1 MSNEAVKML
10 IEEGIALA
18 TLNKPDKLNA
28 MDDDIKAGLMSVI
41 EQIREDPEVK
51 VLVITG
57 SGRAFS
63 AGGDINSLAQVNTAV
78 KGRERIKKLHRLV
91 LGLVNLEKPV
101 IAAVNGYAVG
111 AGCNLALAA
120 DIIYAS
126 DKARFSE
133 IFANIGLI
141 PDAGGLYF
149 LPRLVG
155 LAKAKE
161 LVFTARMV
169 EAEEAERIG
178 LINKVVPADRLM
190 EETMELARKLAAG
203 PGKALGL
210 AKALLN
216 QSTSWDLPTLL
227 EGEALAQGICM
238 QTADFREGL
247 DAFLKKR
254 KPQFRGE

>member
-1 MSNEAVKML
+1 MQLDNIL
-10 IEEGIALA
+10 IDTAEGITTLTINRPEVRNAMNQETWLELA
-18 TLNKPDKLNA
+18 TAVRHAEQDSQTK
-28 MDDDIKAGLMSVI
+28 VI
-41 EQIREDPEVK
+41 
-51 VLVITG
+51 VITG
-57 SGRAFS
+57 AGDQAFV
-63 AGGDINSLAQVNTAV
+63 AGADIKWLSQ
-78 KGRERIKKLHRLV
+78 R
-91 LGLVNLEKPV
+91 P
-101 IAAVNGYAVG
+101 
-111 AGCNLALAA
+111 ALAA

>member
-1 MSNEAVKML
+1 MQLDNIL
-10 IEEGIALA
+10 IDTAEGIT
-18 TLNKPDKLNA
+18 TLTINRPEVRNA
-28 MDDDIKAGLMSVI
+28 MNQETWLELAKAVRHAEQDSQTKVI
-41 EQIREDPEVK
+41 
-51 VLVITG
+51 VITG
-57 SGRAFS
+57 AGDQAFV
-63 AGGDINSLAQVNTAV
+63 AGADIKWLSQ
-78 KGRERIKKLHRLV
+78 R
-91 LGLVNLEKPV
+91 P
-101 IAAVNGYAVG
+101 
-111 AGCNLALAA
+111 ALAA